1 LASPPSVHDLGIS
14 ILDASID
21 QVKDALQRIA
31 NFTPGDLKL
40 IEDFARGLCT
50 ARFDDY
56 IPDALLRRLWG
67 RRNSQVISSI
77 PEVARTQSAPA

>member
-1 LASPPSVHDLGIS
+1 MISEFRSWTRAS
-14 ILDASID
+14 D

-31 NFTPGDLKL
+31 NFTPDDLKQ

-50 ARFDDY
+50 AKFDDY

-77 PEVARTQSAPA
+77 PEVARTLLAPS